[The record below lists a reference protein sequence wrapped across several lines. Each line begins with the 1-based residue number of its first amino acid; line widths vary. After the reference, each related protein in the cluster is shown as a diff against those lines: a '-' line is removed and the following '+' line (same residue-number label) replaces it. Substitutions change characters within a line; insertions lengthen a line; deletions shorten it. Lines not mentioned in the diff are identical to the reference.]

1 MKNFFTS
8 FFATLTALLVFIMG
22 ACFVAFLFLGALVAM
37 GQKKP
42 VSVDEGSYLVF
53 SLDANIVDTP
63 EQNEGFDEFME
74 AYLQWRRATGES

>member
-8 FFATLTALLVFIMG
+8 FFATITALIVFLMG
-22 ACFVAFLFLGALVAM
+22 ACLLLFLFLGALVAM

-42 VSVDEGSYLVF
+42 VAVEDGSYLVF
-53 SLDANIVDTP
+53 NLAANIRDTP

-74 AYLQWRRATGES
+74 AFG